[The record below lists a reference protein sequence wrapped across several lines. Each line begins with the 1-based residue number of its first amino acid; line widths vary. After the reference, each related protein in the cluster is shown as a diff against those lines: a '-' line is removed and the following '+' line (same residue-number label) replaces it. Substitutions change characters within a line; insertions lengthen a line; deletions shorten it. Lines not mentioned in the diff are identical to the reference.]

1 MKSREKMVGSY
12 GTCWFDVLGM
22 SKRTLATCS
31 GKQSELE
38 TQIYVILLVD
48 VETME
53 VDNIIQDKPVAS
65 SEKETKDRTLVITNL
80 RGTAEKRDSK
90 GVRKELKSWEGRE
103 MRGVC
108 HGSQRTVCRRKRLVN
123 RVK

>member
-1 MKSREKMVGSY
+1 MKGREKMVGSY

-22 SKRTLATCS
+22 PKRTLATCS

-65 SEKETKDRTLVITNL
+65 SEETKDRTLVITNL
-80 RGTAEKRDSK
+80 RDTAEKE
-90 GVRKELKSWEGRE
+90 GTAKELGK
-103 MRGVC
+103 
-108 HGSQRTVCRRKRLVN
+108 N
-123 RVK
+123 

>member
-1 MKSREKMVGSY
+1 MKGREKMVGSY
-12 GTCWFDVLGM
+12 GTYWFDVLGM

-80 RGTAEKRDSK
+80 RGTAEKE
-90 GVRKELKSWEGRE
+90 GTAKELGK
-103 MRGVC
+103 
-108 HGSQRTVCRRKRLVN
+108 N
-123 RVK
+123 